1 MLVQC
6 RGADRG
12 DAGSQRRPALPIVP
26 EQYPS
31 VQQSDLIVNIYFTD
45 ATVDGMELRH
55 LDTVLAIA
63 GEGSFTAAAD
73 ALATVQSN
81 VSEQR
86 RQLEEE
92 LGVQLLTRTRR
103 GAVPTERGGPVLDA
117 GPRSRRRVAAPA

>member
-31 VQQSDLIVNIYFTD
+31 VQQSDLIVNIYPTD

-63 GEGSFTAAAD
+63 EEGSFTAAAD

-81 VSEQR
+81 LSEQG
-86 RQLEEE
+86 RQREE
-92 LGVQLLTRTRR
+92 QLAVLLRTRAR
-103 GAVPTERGGPVLDA
+103 
-117 GPRSRRRVAAPA
+117 RSAS

>member
-31 VQQSDLIVNIYFTD
+31 VQQSDLIVNIYPTD

-63 GEGSFTAAAD
+63 EEWSFTAASD

-81 VSEQR
+81 VSHR
-86 RQLEEE
+86 VRQLEEV
-92 LGVQLLTRTRR
+92 LGVQLLTRPPR
-103 GAVPTERGGPVLDA
+103 GL
-117 GPRSRRRVAAPA
+117 APAQWVEPV